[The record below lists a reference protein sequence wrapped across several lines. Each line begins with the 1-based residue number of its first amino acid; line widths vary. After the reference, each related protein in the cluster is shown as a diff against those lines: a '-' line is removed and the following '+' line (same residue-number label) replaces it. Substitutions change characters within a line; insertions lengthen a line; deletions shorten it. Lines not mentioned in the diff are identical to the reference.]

1 VGKTDAQLGLSEAD
15 REAFAAR
22 DAAVLASGEALLD
35 QRETLQDA
43 GGGEVRY
50 LASRVPLR
58 DAAGDLIGV
67 LGVLVAL
74 PDP

>member
-1 VGKTDAQLGLSEAD
+1 TDAELGLSQAD

-35 QRETLQDA
+35 QRETLLGAD
-43 GGGEVRY
+43 GNEVHY

-58 DAAGDLIGV
+58 DAAGGLIGV
-67 LGVLVAL
+67 LGVLVAI
-74 PDP
+74 PE